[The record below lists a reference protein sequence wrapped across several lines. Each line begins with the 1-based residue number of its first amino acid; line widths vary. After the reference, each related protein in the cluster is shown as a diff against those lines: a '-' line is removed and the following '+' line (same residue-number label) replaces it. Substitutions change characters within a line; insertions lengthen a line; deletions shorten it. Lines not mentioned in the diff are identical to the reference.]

1 MTHVTVAL
9 LLVLSLSS
17 AAWAHTP
24 LETLNRVFADAD
36 RILTDPA
43 TEQRPLERFA
53 AAEKLVEVA
62 FDFRGAAAHALGPRW
77 QAITAAEQEEFT
89 GLFAGLL
96 GRLYLWQMAS
106 KASLD
111 GGLKIRSLG
120 ESVEGD
126 EAIVRTAVVRRDGG
140 ETHLDYRM
148 VARDKG
154 WKVRD
159 VIVGGVSVV
168 GNYRAQ
174 LDRVLETSSIGEL
187 LTQMRTKVNALEP
200 PAPAGS
206 TVVRVAA
213 PVGRVEAEAR
223 DAGPGDEIV
232 ATDTSSATPAAAIVA
247 TPAAPIVPTPA
258 PVVATLAAPVAET
271 PAPVVARPAAPIA
284 ETPAPAME
292 TPAPVVRRP
301 ARVVAP
307 PPAVILVAHRPDE
320 LTKAYWLRIGTF
332 SSVEAAGRLAASVR
346 NGQVVVAPGAARAA
360 RTSLL
365 VRVGPFADADQA
377 VSRLLELQV
386 KGYNPFMVAESK

>member
-284 ETPAPAME
+284 ETPAPVME